1 MQKKTRGPANELYC
15 IFRLTRNEAASSVAA
30 MQGLCARWSCCL
42 LTAWLVLA
50 GRAAADIY
58 VYRDSR
64 GVLHF
69 SNAPA
74 EPKYRFYRSEKD
86 SWRAVRWTSWG
97 RRYADPNRYKAYE
110 AIVRDAAERHQVDVA
125 LVKAVIRAESD
136 FVPDAV
142 SPKGALG
149 LMQLMPSTARRHGVI
164 RVFDPRENVDGGVR
178 HLRYLLDRFSGNL
191 RLALAAYNAGEA
203 AVERHG
209 GIPPYPET
217 WEYVARVLNFRDRY
231 LRDRYAQRN

>member
-1 MQKKTRGPANELYC
+1 MHVLP
-15 IFRLTRNEAASSVAA
+15 SSVAG
-30 MQGLCARWSCCL
+30 MQGLGIGRFWFL
-42 LTAWLVLA
+42 LVFGLVLP
-50 GRAAADIY
+50 GWSRADIY
-58 VYRDSR
+58 VYRDAR

-74 EPKYRFYRSEKD
+74 EPRYRFYRSEKET
-86 SWRAVRWTSWG
+86 WRAVRWTSWG
-97 RRYADPNRYKAYE
+97 RRYADPSRYKAYE
-110 AIVRDAAERHQVDVA
+110 PIVRDVAERHQVDVA

-149 LMQLMPSTARRHGVI
+149 LMQLMPSTARRHGVF
-164 RVFDPRENVDGGVR
+164 RVFDPHQNIEGGVR
-178 HLRYLLDRFSGNL
+178 HLRYLLDRFNGNL

-203 AVERHG
+203 AVDRHG

-217 WEYVARVLNFRDRY
+217 IDYVARVMMFRDRY
-231 LRDRYAQRN
+231 LRDQYAQRN

>member
-1 MQKKTRGPANELYC
+1 
-15 IFRLTRNEAASSVAA
+15 
-30 MQGLCARWSCCL
+30 MQGWSCVRRWFL
-42 LTAWLVLA
+42 LALGTLLPGW
-50 GRAAADIY
+50 AAADIY

-74 EPKYRFYRSEKD
+74 EPRYRFYRSEKEV
-86 SWRAVRWTSWG
+86 WRAVRWTSWG
-97 RRYADPNRYKAYE
+97 RRYADPNRYKAFD
-110 AIVRDAAERHQVDVA
+110 AIVREAAERHQIDVA

-149 LMQLMPSTARRHGVI
+149 LMQLMPATARRHGVFRI
-164 RVFDPRENVDGGVR
+164 FDPRENIDGGVR
-178 HLRYLLDRFSGNL
+178 HLRYLLDRFHGNL

-203 AVERHG
+203 AVDRHG

-217 WEYVARVLNFRDRY
+217 RDYVFRVMHFRDRY
-231 LRDRYAQRN
+231 LREQYAQRD